1 MRIATSTIFDN
12 QTAAID
18 TLVAQQQQYGATL
31 SSGKQLNQ
39 PSDDPTR
46 IAQDLT
52 LRTSIQQGAQT
63 DSNVQNISAQ
73 LTTVDGALSSL
84 SGVMQKARSVAVE
97 GASDVLTPDQRTAL
111 ANQVDGLLQQAI
123 GIANTQYAGKYVFA
137 GTASPLQN
145 PVVANGQP
153 TSSVAFSGNLSGE
166 TVQLPDGQ
174 SLKTSVTLGEAFN
187 YAAPDGSPD
196 VFQTLI
202 ALRDTLAKGSV
213 VDAST
218 SAVNKPGTALIGNP
232 VAPALSTALG
242 SANFSTPLQT
252 DASGSASFAISS
264 GTAPGGISFTFGPA
278 STIQNVVSAIN
289 AQSAATGVTASFD
302 DRTQALSLSGSGP
315 FQIKDVPTASSA
327 NTGNLV
333 ETFKLQPQA
342 DLVNNLSRQIGDCDR
357 TLQSIVGTRS
367 ALGGTIQN
375 VASAGTSVDLA
386 VANDTKVQSGIEDAD
401 IAKMVTQFSQT
412 QTALQAAYG
421 TTTRLESKSLFDYL
435 Q

>member
-1 MRIATSTIFDN
+1 MRIATSTVFDN

-31 SSGKQLNQ
+31 SSGKQLNR

-46 IAQDLT
+46 IAQDLN
-52 LRTSIQQGAQT
+52 LRTSIGQATQT
-63 DSNVQNISAQ
+63 ASNVQNISAQ
-73 LTTVDGALSSL
+73 LTTVDSALSSL
-84 SGVMQKARSVAVE
+84 SGVMQKARSLAVA

-123 GIANTQYAGKYVFA
+123 GVANTQYAGKYVFA
-137 GTASPLQN
+137 GTASPTQS
-145 PVVANGQP
+145 PVIANGQP
-153 TSSVAFSGNLSGE
+153 TSGVTFLGNLSGE

-196 VFQTLI
+196 VFQTLVT
-202 ALRDTLAKGSV
+202 LRDTLAKGSV

-218 SAVNKPGTALIGNP
+218 AAANKPGTALIGNP
-232 VAPALSTALG
+232 VAPAV
-242 SANFSTPLQT
+242 STPLGSPNFATPIQT
-252 DASGSASFAISS
+252 DTSGSASFAISS
-264 GTAPGGISFTFGPA
+264 ASAPAGVVFTFGPA
-278 STIQNVVSAIN
+278 STIQNVVNGIN

-302 DRTQALSLSGSGP
+302 DRTQTLSLRGSGP
-315 FQIKDVPTASSA
+315 FDVKDLPTAGSA
-327 NTGNLV
+327 NTGNIV
-333 ETFKLQPQA
+333 EAFKLQPQA

-357 TLQSIVGTRS
+357 ALQSVTGTRS
-367 ALGGTIQN
+367 ALGGTIQT
-375 VASAGTSVDLA
+375 VAAAGASIDSAMV
-386 VANDTKVQSGIEDAD
+386 NDTKVQSGIEDAD
-401 IAKMVTQFSQT
+401 IAKMISQFSQT

-435 Q
+435 P